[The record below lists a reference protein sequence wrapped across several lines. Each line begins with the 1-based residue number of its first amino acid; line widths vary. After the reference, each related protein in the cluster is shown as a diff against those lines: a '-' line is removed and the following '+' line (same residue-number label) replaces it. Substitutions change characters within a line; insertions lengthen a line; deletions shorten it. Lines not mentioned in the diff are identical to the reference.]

1 MKVLVIDDDA
11 MTQLLIKETL
21 SAQGFDVIEATSG
34 ATGIVLALEHSP
46 DLVLLDILMPG
57 MDGFACLE
65 ALREQLP
72 GCGSTI
78 PVVMLTGVED
88 IDSIE
93 RVFAMGA
100 SDFIHKPI
108 VWPLLAH
115 RLRFVMRSHKLT
127 HELLIR
133 EERQRLSMLAAHQ
146 GFFDL
151 DIKSGRTIVNDEYA
165 NMLGY
170 DPATFK
176 ETNNTWLERLHPD
189 DREATEKI
197 FRAYIAGESSEYR
210 GEYRQACADGSWKW
224 ILSVGNIVER
234 DARGMPVRMLGMHTD
249 IDYLKQ
255 TEECLRLLATV
266 FESSGE
272 SIMVCDVSGNIVD
285 VNRSFTKVTGYS
297 AEEVIG
303 KNPRLLS
310 SGRHDDA
317 FYRQMRQTLNEKGY
331 WQGEIWNRRKNGE
344 LFPELLGISTACD
357 AQGRLTH
364 YIGVFSDISERKAT
378 EAKIEYLAHH
388 DPLTHLPN
396 RVLLRDRFEQAVAYA
411 ARNNSMLALLFLDL
425 DHFKQINDTMG
436 HDMGD
441 RLLQGIAD
449 RLLKCLREVDIICRQ
464 GGDEFIIVL
473 TDLKDSDTVEQTTQ
487 KILLQLN
494 EPFDIGGVQMTTSF
508 SIGISLYP
516 NDSANFDGL
525 FNKADTAMYAA
536 KKHGRNTFHFF
547 SNSMGTVSTERMD
560 IEKGLPHALEK
571 GELSLHYQ
579 PQYCIENRKLVGAE
593 ALLRWTGST
602 GKSML
607 PSEFIPVAEE
617 IGLIVPIGDWVL
629 LEACRQNRKWHD
641 AGLTLTV
648 NVNVS
653 PVQFI
658 QGNVVESVRAALS
671 SSGLDPH
678 YLELELTETA
688 LAMDIETV
696 TAVMAK
702 LGKLGVRLAVKD
714 VGNGYSLLSYIKRC
728 AVDKVKI
735 DPSFVNAL
743 SQGGPEDKAIVQ
755 AIILMG
761 RTLNVQ
767 VLAEGVE
774 TADQLDQLMQFGCQN
789 AQGYYL
795 GGPLPGTE
803 FEAKTQA
810 FSKPSSEREPA

>member
-11 MTQLLIKETL
+11 MTQLLIQETL

-34 ATGIVLALEHSP
+34 ATGIMLALEHSP

-170 DPATFK
+170 DPATFM

-189 DREATEKI
+189 DREATEKT

-234 DARGMPVRMLGMHTD
+234 DARGRPVRMLGMHTD

-255 TEECLRLLATV
+255 TEECLRLLAKV
-266 FESSGE
+266 FENSGE

-396 RVLLRDRFEQAVAYA
+396 RILLRDRFEQAVAYA

-425 DHFKQINDTMG
+425 DHFKQINDSRG
-436 HDMGD
+436 HAMGD
-441 RLLQGIAD
+441 CLLQGIAD

-473 TDLKDSDTVEQTTQ
+473 TDLKDSDTVQQTTQ

-494 EPFDIGGVQMTTSF
+494 EPFDIGGVQMTASF

-516 NDSANFDGL
+516 NDSVNFDGL
-525 FNKADTAMYAA
+525 LNKADTAMYAA
-536 KKHGRNTFHFF
+536 KKHGRNTFRFF

-560 IEKGLPHALEK
+560 MEKGLRQALEK
-571 GELSLHYQ
+571 GELSLDYQ
-579 PQYCIENRKLVGAE
+579 PQYCLENRRLIGAE
-593 ALLRWTGST
+593 ALLRWTNST
-602 GKSML
+602 GKCVL
-607 PSEFIPVAEE
+607 PSEFIAVAEE
-617 IGLIVPIGDWVL
+617 NGLMVPIGDWVL

-641 AGLTLTV
+641 AGLELTV

-653 PVQFI
+653 PVQFM
-658 QGNVVESVRAALS
+658 QGNVVESVRAALA

-678 YLELELTETA
+678 YLELELTETD
-688 LAMDIETV
+688 LAMDIETI

-714 VGNGYSLLSYIKRC
+714 VGNGYSFLSYIKRC

-743 SQGGPEDKAIVQ
+743 SQGRSEDKAIVQ

-795 GGPLPGTE
+795 GRPLPGTE
-803 FEAKTQA
+803 FEAKTEA
-810 FSKPSSEREPA
+810 FGKPSSEREPA